1 MLVQPTTPELN
12 MLQQH
17 QHSRETHRLTLKIVM
32 NIFQFIAF
40 QLNVV
45 LNKMHRKKKCKEMTV
60 ETQFVT
66 QRIIRKSLFQILL
79 PFFKILV
86 TREQ

>member
-45 LNKMHRKKKCKEMTV
+45 LNKMHRKKKVQGNDSGNAICYTEDNT
-60 ETQFVT
+60 
-66 QRIIRKSLFQILL
+66 
-79 PFFKILV
+79 
-86 TREQ
+86 

>member
-12 MLQQH
+12 MLQKH
-17 QHSRETHRLTLKIVM
+17 QHSGETHRLTLKVVV

-45 LNKMHRKKKCKEMTV
+45 LNKMHRKKSA
-60 ETQFVT
+60 
-66 QRIIRKSLFQILL
+66 RK
-79 PFFKILV
+79 
-86 TREQ
+86 